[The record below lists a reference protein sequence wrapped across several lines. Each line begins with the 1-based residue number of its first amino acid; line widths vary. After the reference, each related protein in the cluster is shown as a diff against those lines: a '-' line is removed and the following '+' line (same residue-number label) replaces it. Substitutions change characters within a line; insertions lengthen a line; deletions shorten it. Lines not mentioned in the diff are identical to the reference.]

1 MEKTKAA
8 VDFYLESRKEFLL
21 SKQPNANETEIFE
34 MAYAEWQKLSEEE
47 KKPFIEKEKEE
58 KEKHKVKKP
67 AGKKAPKK
75 PLSAVFIYTNERTKE
90 LKKEN
95 PNMTKP
101 EIMAQ
106 CSKEFQKLPPE
117 QKKIYQDKAIED
129 KKRYEKEMEELNK

>member
-21 SKQPNANETEIFE
+21 SKQPNANETELFE
-34 MAYAEWQKLSEEE
+34 MAYAEWQKLSE
-47 KKPFIEKEKEE
+47 EE